1 MGEAGI
7 GESSE
12 AESQP
17 PGVSAVAGASKTIF
31 ISYASSDAIV
41 GNQVCEFLEN
51 HGVLCWMA
59 PRDVK
64 PGAVY
69 ADAIVRAINEANVLV
84 LVLSASAMAS
94 PHVGRE
100 VERAAS
106 KRKPIVTLR
115 VDAAP
120 LSPELEYFLSN
131 SQWIDV
137 TSLGMQGALG
147 KLKEAVGQGEV
158 PSAQMLT
165 VGRHARRGHNRIAI
179 VATVIVVV
187 GALAALGV
195 RSWKSNRSS
204 AVAPT
209 VTAITD
215 KSIAV
220 LPFADMSEK
229 KDQEYFADGM
239 AEAVLDLLAGI
250 PGMRVIGRTSSF
262 QFKGKYED
270 LRAIGTALGA
280 AYVVEGSVRKSGDHL
295 RVTAQLIGTHD
306 GSHLWSETYDAGV
319 GDVLTVQDQIAT
331 GLVRA
336 LQVTVGADERQARPA
351 LDNSEAYDAYLRGR
365 HAYDRFD
372 KSGFEA
378 AAGFFH
384 QALELDPKSAPAAEW
399 LASAEENSAEWGYVP
414 PREGFEKAR
423 ATTMFAIKLDPRSG
437 SAHLTLAAIEF
448 IYDWNWAA
456 AMHETE
462 EAITL
467 EPRSSMVLGG
477 SGQLHFALG
486 HWDEAARLLNAALAI
501 DPLFA
506 GWHEVLGNTRYRTG
520 RLAEAEAELRKT
532 LEISPTYASGHY
544 YLGQM
549 LLAQGKLVPSLTEMQ
564 QEAQDSGRDTGLAI
578 VYHAMHRKQE
588 SDMALARLTKQRSDE
603 AAFEIAEVYAYRADV
618 DRAFEWLD
626 RAFRQKDIEL
636 YYIKG
641 DPLLKNLEN
650 DARYKAFLKRMNLP
664 E

>member
-1 MGEAGI
+1 MTQDSPNQTTSG
-7 GESSE
+7 SD
-12 AESQP
+12 
-17 PGVSAVAGASKTIF
+17 VFV
-31 ISYASSDAIV
+31 SYASQDAAVANSIV
-41 GNQVCEFLEN
+41 EHLEQ
-51 HGVLCWMA
+51 HGVRCWIA

-69 ADAIVRAINEANVLV
+69 ADAIVRAINEANALV

-94 PHVGRE
+94 AHVGRE

-106 KRKPIVTLR
+106 KRKQIIAFR
-115 VDAAP
+115 IDAAALNP
-120 LSPELEYFLSN
+120 ALEYFLSD
-131 SQWIDV
+131 SQWINV
-137 TSLGMQGALG
+137 PTLRMPAALN
-147 KLKEAVGQGEV
+147 KLAEAVGQ
-158 PSAQMLT
+158 SAAASSQANPT
-165 VGRHARRGHNRIAI
+165 VSRPVSISKRVI
-179 VATVIVVV
+179 VAVAAGIAVII
-187 GALAALGV
+187 ASILGMHFW
-195 RSWKSNRSS
+195 SSNHGVAQLP
-204 AVAPT
+204 AVAAGSGPGA
-209 VTAITD
+209 TATPSVAIPD

-220 LPFADMSEK
+220 LPFADMSQK

-239 AEAVLDLLAGI
+239 AEEVLDLLAKI
-250 PGMRVIGRTSSF
+250 PGVRVIGRTSSF
-262 QFKGKYED
+262 QFKGKNED
-270 LRAIGTALGA
+270 LRAIGATLGA
-280 AYVVEGSVRKSGDHL
+280 TYVVEGSIRKSGDRL
-295 RVTAQLIGTHD
+295 RVTAQLIGTRD

-319 GDVLTVQDQIAT
+319 GDVFTMQDQIAT

-351 LDNSEAYDAYLRGR
+351 LDNAEAYDAYLRGR

-372 KSGFEA
+372 KAGFET
-378 AAGFFH
+378 AAGYFR
-384 QALELDPKSAPAAEW
+384 QALELDPKSARAAEW
-399 LASAEENSAEWGYVP
+399 LASTEENSAEWGYVP

-423 ATTMFAIKLDPRSG
+423 ASTVLALKLAPRSG
-437 SAHLTLAAIEF
+437 SAHLTLAAIQF

-456 AMHETE
+456 AMRETE
-462 EAITL
+462 VALTL
-467 EPRSSMVLGG
+467 EPRSPIVLGG
-477 SGQLHFALG
+477 AGQLHFALG

-549 LLAQGKLVPSLTEMQ
+549 LLAQGKLVPALAEMQ
-564 QEAQDSGRDTGLAI
+564 QEAQDSGRDTGIAI
-578 VYHAMHRKQE
+578 VYHAMHREHE
-588 SDMALARLTKQRSDE
+588 SDLVLARLTKQRSDE

-618 DRAFEWLD
+618 DRSFEWLD
-626 RAFRQKDIEL
+626 RAFRLKDIEL

-641 DPLLKNLEN
+641 DPLLKNLED
-650 DARYKAFLKRMNLP
+650 DARYKAFLRKMNFP